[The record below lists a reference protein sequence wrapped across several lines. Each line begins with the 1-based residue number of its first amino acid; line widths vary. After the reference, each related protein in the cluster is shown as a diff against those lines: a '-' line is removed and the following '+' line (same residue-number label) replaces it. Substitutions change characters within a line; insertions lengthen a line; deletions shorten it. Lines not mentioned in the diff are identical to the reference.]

1 MLSLRWNTQK
11 IIHYFLVPYTYI
23 WGFPGSSAG
32 KESTC
37 NAGNLDSIPGLGR
50 SAGGGHS
57 NPFQYSCLENPHEQK
72 SLVGYGSPGLVDW
85 VTKHNTAAYI
95 NIHICTH
102 THTYMK
108 VYTYIYMHISMCV
121 CVYIYIYIYDSHY
134 SKLGLV
140 KVNFPSLV
148 WSKWSR
154 KNYWHVW
161 STLSMRKKVVSKK
174 SRNAT

>member
-1 MLSLRWNTQK
+1 MLRLVLDMLSLRWNTQK

-50 SAGGGHS
+50 SAGGGHR

-95 NIHICTH
+95 NIHICT
-102 THTYMK
+102 YL
-108 VYTYIYMHISMCV
+108 CV
-121 CVYIYIYIYDSHY
+121 CVCIYIYIYDSHY